1 MLVYLENP
9 VSLGYKDLKK
19 KIWLMKVN
27 IKKKKKPLNKS
38 DN

>member
-19 KIWLMKVN
+19 KIWHRKIKN
-27 IKKKKKPLNKS
+27 KKKKKP
-38 DN
+38 